1 MFGVGCAFASAAEVG
16 VDAGGSG
23 PEVDV
28 DSGASAAEV
37 GDDKAASA
45 AEVEAASRT
54 ASDSSSGPRFTLQSV
69 YADVD
74 GPPVLL
80 ERTDGLEVDHGWNV
94 FATVGDRFRVHD
106 RISASYRVRAGRS
119 ARGNRLDVREMM
131 AHLRLGSWTLSAGRG
146 TRRLGRG
153 ERGRLLLDDNA
164 AAFDMVELRTNE
176 PVRLPGFMASWGE
189 FGFDVL
195 NGVLPFADEMPH
207 DPRYVSAGKPVAR
220 PNLLAMRMT
229 YAPTDWLEV
238 GMTRTALYGGVGRER
253 YDTFGEWW
261 DLLTARNEN
270 RSTGDGR
277 GGDQMAAVDLEVSVP
292 WLEGVGPIDEVR
304 GWIEYAGTDVHAGW
318 QGDETHSW
326 FPFVLTDVA
335 VLSGGSVRMGSTTVT
350 VEHVRVHPDWY
361 RHSGYPQGYTNGG
374 SGLGHVVGRSAMSW
388 LGSFEHTIVSAV
400 KLRLNLVRE
409 SSNDIPES
417 VPDAADEQLR
427 LGLYGLFGGWYDLK
441 PFIGVRVI
449 DHSGRESMHRPSGK
463 AHTVAIGLRGG
474 FRRGSERTASDALTR
489 HTTFSRLTP

>member
-1 MFGVGCAFASAAEVG
+1 MRRRGRGARPRGARVLFGMVLCVGCMVGPAAASAAEVG
-16 VDAGGSG
+16 GVA
-23 PEVDV
+23 P
-28 DSGASAAEV
+28 ASAAEV
-37 GDDKAASA
+37 AGDAVTSA
-45 AEVEAASRT
+45 AEVAIRGRAV
-54 ASDSSSGPRFTLQSV
+54 ADSVPGPRLTLQSV
-69 YADVD
+69 YADVE

-94 FATVGDRFRVHD
+94 FATVGDRFQVHD

-119 ARGNRLDVREMM
+119 ARGNRLDVRELM

-164 AAFDMVELRTNE
+164 AAFDMVELRTRE

-207 DPRYVSAGKPVAR
+207 DPRYVTAGKPVAR

-304 GWIEYAGTDVHAGW
+304 GWVEYAGTDIHAGW
-318 QGDETHSW
+318 QGDDTHSW

-335 VLSGGSVRMGSTTVT
+335 VLSGGSVRMGSTTLT

-361 RHSGYPQGYTNGG
+361 RHSGYPQGYSNDRIGMGHPVGSDAARMT
-374 SGLGHVVGRSAMSW
+374 SGLLWNDSDEMSVSCWVAWDRRLEASRFAASPSAW
-388 LGSFEHTIVSAV
+388 RV
-400 KLRLNLVRE
+400 LVERTLPHP
-409 SSNDIPES
+409 SGDWR
-417 VPDAADEQLR
+417 A
-427 LGLYGLFGGWYDLK
+427 GLL
-441 PFIGVRVI
+441 I
-449 DHSGRESMHRPSGK
+449 DHDDAPSSTGMGATSEGTAFGISLSTSMANH
-463 AHTVAIGLRGG
+463 
-474 FRRGSERTASDALTR
+474 
-489 HTTFSRLTP
+489 

>member
-1 MFGVGCAFASAAEVG
+1 MVGPAAASAAEVG
-16 VDAGGSG
+16 GVA
-23 PEVDV
+23 P
-28 DSGASAAEV
+28 ASAAEV
-37 GDDKAASA
+37 AGDAVTSA
-45 AEVEAASRT
+45 AEVAIRGRAV
-54 ASDSSSGPRFTLQSV
+54 ADSVPGPRLTLQSV
-69 YADVD
+69 YADVE

-94 FATVGDRFRVHD
+94 FATFGDRFQVHD

-131 AHLRLGSWTLSAGRG
+131 AHVRLGSWTLSAGRG

-164 AAFDMVELRTNE
+164 AAFDMVELRTRE

-207 DPRYVSAGKPVAR
+207 DPRYVTAGKPVAR

-304 GWIEYAGTDVHAGW
+304 GWVEYAGTDVYATW
-318 QGDETHSW
+318 QGDRSPSW
-326 FPFVLTDVA
+326 FPLVLTDVG
-335 VLSGGSVRMGSTTVT
+335 VLTGGTIRAGRAALT
-350 VEHVRVHPDWY
+350 VEHVRVHRDWY

-374 SGLGHVVGRSAMSW
+374 GGLGHPAGANAERWSLAIQHGWSENQTLVVGAD
-388 LGSFEHTIVSAV
+388 L
-400 KLRLNLVRE
+400 
-409 SSNDIPES
+409 SSYDNRPR
-417 VPDAADEQLR
+417 PDATGNTRLYLR
-427 LGLYGLFGGWYDLK
+427 YSISAPLAREALVTITLETLDARHGIEKQSSAYAASVAW
-441 PFIGVRVI
+441 
-449 DHSGRESMHRPSGK
+449 HSG
-463 AHTVAIGLRGG
+463 IGR
-474 FRRGSERTASDALTR
+474 STR
-489 HTTFSRLTP
+489 SP